1 MTLHQPA
8 ARLQGGKANTDK
20 EVVIMVEG

>member
-8 ARLQGGKANTDK
+8 AKLQGGKASTDE
-20 EVVIMVEG
+20 EVVIMVEL